1 MLEVSTNRKNSLG
14 EVPPHLQ
21 RLKQELEKTFAN
33 LEQKNEILVSS
44 MQKNF
49 GKTHQDL
56 PNFRL
61 PNIVVQKRAMME
73 KQSDVLG
80 PQEMYAYTP
89 HPGLLEIPNDK
100 SGGILKKTLSSV
112 TKSY

>member
-1 MLEVSTNRKNSLG
+1 LKICRGTLWVSKVWKHFVG

-33 LEQKNEILVSS
+33 LEQKNELLVSS

-61 PNIVVQKRAMME
+61 PNIVV
-73 KQSDVLG
+73 
-80 PQEMYAYTP
+80 
-89 HPGLLEIPNDK
+89 
-100 SGGILKKTLSSV
+100 
-112 TKSY
+112 